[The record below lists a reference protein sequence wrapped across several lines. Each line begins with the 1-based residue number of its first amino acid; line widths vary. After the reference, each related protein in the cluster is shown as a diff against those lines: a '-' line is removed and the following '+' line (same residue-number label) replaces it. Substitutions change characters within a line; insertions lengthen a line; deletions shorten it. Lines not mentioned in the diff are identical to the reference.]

1 MRMCTH
7 FSHIHRERK
16 GQVLTP
22 RNDANCLRGWAEM
35 RKSCNRHAGERVCR
49 NTGEACGEGRFHR
62 RKKYKLGPA
71 TQVGLRLH
79 MKNGKKAEK
88 LMVSRQKKRESR
100 SPYQEGAVTW
110 GAWREPTPG
119 FMGNRGINKAGL
131 VVVAGGGE
139 SKSHWSI
146 YF

>member
-1 MRMCTH
+1 
-7 FSHIHRERK
+7 
-16 GQVLTP
+16 
-22 RNDANCLRGWAEM
+22 M

-139 SKSHWSI
+139 SKSH
-146 YF
+146 